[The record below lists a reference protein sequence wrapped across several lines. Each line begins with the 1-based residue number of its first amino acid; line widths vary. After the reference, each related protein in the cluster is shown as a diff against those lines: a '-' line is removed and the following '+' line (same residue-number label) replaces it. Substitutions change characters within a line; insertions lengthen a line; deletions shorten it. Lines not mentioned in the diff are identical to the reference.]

1 MRIAVLADVHGNID
15 ALHAVIADL
24 KQQSPDL
31 TVNLGDCLSGP
42 LWPAETAD
50 LLMDLGWPTVRGN
63 HDRWLTAPPDPVGP
77 WEADTLPQLTA
88 AHHAWLAALPATLTI
103 GDAFL
108 CHATPRSDTTYWLHE
123 LRPDGSFAETPTA
136 RIAGQADGI
145 VQSLLLC
152 GHTHI
157 ARAVRLDDGR
167 LAVNPGSVGCPGF
180 EDDRPVYHRA
190 EAGLPHAAYA
200 VLDQTPHGWAVSFRR
215 IPYDTRRAVAHAAA
229 RGRPDWA
236 SVLATGFLP

>member
-1 MRIAVLADVHGNID
+1 MRIAVLADVHGNVD
-15 ALHAVIADL
+15 ALRAVIADL

-50 LLMDLGWPTVRGN
+50 LLIDLGWPTVRGN

-77 WEADTLPQLTA
+77 WEADTLPHLTA
-88 AHHAWLAALPATLTI
+88 AHHAWLAALPATRI
-103 GDAFL
+103 VDDAFL

-123 LRPDGSFAETPTA
+123 LRPDGSFAETPPDRVA
-136 RIAGQADGI
+136 RQADGI
-145 VQSLLLC
+145 AQSLILC

-157 ARAVRLDDGR
+157 ARAVRLADGR
-167 LAVNPGSVGCPGF
+167 MVVNPGSVGCPGF
-180 EDDRPVYHRA
+180 EDDTPVYHRA

-200 VLDQTPHGWAVSFRR
+200 VLDRMAQGWAVSFRR
-215 IPYDTRRAVAHAAA
+215 IPYDTRRAVARAAA
-229 RGRPDWA
+229 LGRPDWA
-236 SVLATGFLP
+236 SVLATGFLA